1 MRDKDQGS
9 GLQVTTP
16 RRAPGDPGAEV
27 EEYIGPGFRSR
38 GLYGEVNPASED
50 TAASRGDGG
59 TEPTPSR
66 GRFAGCGPR
75 GYRRPDARIAED
87 INEALT
93 WHPDIDASE
102 VEVAVEQG
110 IVTLTGT
117 VHDRR
122 TQRLI
127 REVTSQIVGVCELE
141 DRLTVGPGGAT
152 GA

>member
-87 INEALT
+87 TSA
-93 WHPDIDASE
+93 
-102 VEVAVEQG
+102 QRG
-110 IVTLTGT
+110 IRI
-117 VHDRR
+117 RR
-122 TQRLI
+122 RYCAWKRKKPPAIFTQ
-127 REVTSQIVGVCELE
+127 
-141 DRLTVGPGGAT
+141 
-152 GA
+152 